1 MSILYT
7 LLANGA
13 ALFLASRVLDGL
25 IFTGGIPTY
34 LIVAAILSILNFVLK
49 PILKILSFPLIFISG
64 GLFLIVIN
72 ALILYL
78 AQHLLTTMDFSGLS
92 MTVDGPLTYLLAAAI
107 FGLANWL
114 IHWFLKDE

>member
-1 MSILYT
+1 MSILYS
-7 LLANGA
+7 LLVNGL

-34 LIVAAILSILNFVLK
+34 LIVGAIVGALNIVAK
-49 PILKILSFPLIFISG
+49 PILKILSFPLIFLTG

-72 ALILYL
+72 ALILYF
-78 AQHLLTTMDFSGLS
+78 AQHLLTIMDFTGLS
-92 MTVDGPLTYLLAAAI
+92 MTVDKPLTYLFAAAI
-107 FGLANWL
+107 FGVANWL